1 MTNARPR
8 IAGFPFTTLT
18 PNLGVLS
25 NNTRNIVIADMPG
38 IIEGAHEGK
47 GLGLQ
52 FLRHIERTGLLI
64 LLIDVSA
71 PEPERQY
78 QSLLREFS
86 NYNPAL
92 LMKPRLVIFNKIDL
106 VDEVPKWQLR
116 EKVFYI
122 SALKGTGVD
131 DLIEYLK
138 NAY

>member
-1 MTNARPR
+1 
-8 IAGFPFTTLT
+8 
-18 PNLGVLS
+18 
-25 NNTRNIVIADMPG
+25 
-38 IIEGAHEGK
+38 
-47 GLGLQ
+47 
-52 FLRHIERTGLLI
+52 
-64 LLIDVSA
+64 
-71 PEPERQY
+71 
-78 QSLLREFS
+78 LREFS

-92 LMKPRLVIFNKIDL
+92 LKKPRLVIFNKIDL